1 MSKNKRVDIKAILRD
16 PYKRR
21 ELMVETIIAT
31 QAHEGITTTREQA
44 EAAYDKVEWEK
55 AHYTRK
61 QRAEVS
67 PQKPLR
73 APPSYREFAAVF
85 AMDTLLD
92 RPKMRKIL
100 KRLGAT
106 RSDKQAIVKIL
117 VEAWINGWIHA
128 NVERDDLATDYLE
141 YLKP

>member
-1 MSKNKRVDIKAILRD
+1 VRASR
-16 PYKRR
+16 P
-21 ELMVETIIAT
+21 
-31 QAHEGITTTREQA
+31 HEEQA
-44 EAAYDKVEWEK
+44 EAAYDKVEREK

-61 QRAEVS
+61 QRSEVS

-73 APPSYREFAAVF
+73 APKGYREFAAVF
-85 AMDTLLD
+85 ATDTLLD
-92 RPKMRKIL
+92 RPGVRKIL

-141 YLKP
+141 YLTP